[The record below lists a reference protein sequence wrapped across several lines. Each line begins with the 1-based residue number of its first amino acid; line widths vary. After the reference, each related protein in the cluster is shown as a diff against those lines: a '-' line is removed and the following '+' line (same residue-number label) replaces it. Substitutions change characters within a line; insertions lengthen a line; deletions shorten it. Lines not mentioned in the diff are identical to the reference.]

1 MWVHVVVESL
11 QSLQWQQG
19 FHRTVTSFGCIDKF
33 RPENESIEAYLE
45 QIELYF
51 SANEV
56 EEEKS
61 NYFSECDRMGGKT
74 YSILR
79 GLLVPVKP

>member
-1 MWVHVVVESL
+1 M
-11 QSLQWQQG
+11 
-19 FHRTVTSFGCIDKF
+19 TSFGRIDKF

-56 EEEKS
+56 AEA
-61 NYFSECDRMGGKT
+61 
-74 YSILR
+74 R
-79 GLLVPVKP
+79 GQ